1 MRSLLTKIGC
11 DFFSALSEVKCL
23 MNAEFGKLVLEDRF
37 RMIEG
42 TYEVRVVGQPNDIP
56 FWSLSRS
63 LCLDVLTIRTAAGS

>member
-11 DFFSALSEVKCL
+11 DFFSALSEDKCL

-42 TYEVRVVGQPNDIP
+42 TYEARMVGQPNDIP
-56 FWSLSRS
+56 F
-63 LCLDVLTIRTAAGS
+63 